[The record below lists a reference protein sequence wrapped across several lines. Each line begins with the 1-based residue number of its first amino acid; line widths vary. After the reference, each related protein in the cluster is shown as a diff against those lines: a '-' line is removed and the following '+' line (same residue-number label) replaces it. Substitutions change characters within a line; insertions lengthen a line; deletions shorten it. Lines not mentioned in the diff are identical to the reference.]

1 MEANFVVAFIHLRPW
16 IGNVKSTRGG
26 SLRIKQVHNESDIT
40 REVVSDIR
48 YGINDSNID
57 SEYVKDRTI
66 EEICRK
72 IGFGASDF
80 ILWEGYR
87 KKLTVTGLRD
97 EIGLM
102 VWFGNKQT
110 AYRHFISLQIMFNR
124 GLIKSAIYIS
134 PTEDEVLL
142 RNEERAK
149 SKGKEPLPGNQNYSS
164 SEDVYFL
171 LESVKEAITVPI
183 TIIGIER

>member
-1 MEANFVVAFIHLRPW
+1 M
-16 IGNVKSTRGG
+16 
-26 SLRIKQVHNESDIT
+26 HNELDIT
-40 REVVSDIR
+40 HDAVSEMQHEID
-48 YGINDSNID
+48 NSNIG
-57 SEYVKDRTI
+57 SNYVEDGTI
-66 EEICRK
+66 ESICRK
-72 IGFGASDF
+72 LGFGSSNF
-80 ILWEGYR
+80 VLWKGYR
-87 KKLTVTGLRD
+87 KKLTVTGIKD

-142 RNEERAK
+142 RNKERAK
-149 SKGKEPLPGNQNYSS
+149 SKGKTLKSGDQNYSS

-183 TIIGIER
+183 TIIGIQR